1 MAGVCQHC
9 MRVTCSAVARLTAF
23 CTQMLMHERLSRPP
37 ARGSRHTASLD
48 ELCARAASLDDAASR
63 SGAYAGA
70 LAVNFRPSHMPDSLA
85 LMHEHVLCRVKECT

>member
-1 MAGVCQHC
+1 
-9 MRVTCSAVARLTAF
+9 
-23 CTQMLMHERLSRPP
+23 MLMHERLSRPP
-37 ARGSRHTASLD
+37 ARGALHAATLD